1 MSAARFDPK
10 FVNELS
16 EILRSEAEGV
26 VYGAKGKAAPY
37 SRLFTGD
44 WELRSV
50 GIEPDSAGTRVICRL
65 QAENIEVIATIEAA
79 DFPDLVGKRSPEPAF
94 NSTGYSDLAVLTSLL
109 IQEQITTF
117 SPATLTRSQVRIC
130 LPKDRDDEAQ

>member
-65 QAENIEVIATIEAA
+65 QAQTIEVIATIGAA
-79 DFPDLVGKRSPEPAF
+79 EFPNLVGNRARAPAF
-94 NSTGYSDLAVLTSLL
+94 NSPAYTALAFLTSPL
-109 IQEQITTF
+109 I
-117 SPATLTRSQVRIC
+117 P
-130 LPKDRDDEAQ
+130 